1 MWRAYVLIINL
12 VSKFCLLFRL
22 PVSRLMCLVVKCFK
36 VVLRKE
42 EISNHSEL
50 ESPADDVKK
59 KSGYVNVI
67 VSCVLL
73 LDVSFS
79 IFSVLLL

>member
-1 MWRAYVLIINL
+1 MR
-12 VSKFCLLFRL
+12 
-22 PVSRLMCLVVKCFK
+22 LVVKCFK
-36 VVLRKE
+36 DGGEKE

-59 KSGYVNVI
+59 KSDYVNVT

-73 LDVSFS
+73 FDVSFS
-79 IFSVLLL
+79 IFSVL